1 MTTVSLENDQLSNN
15 RLEVFKSLSIN
26 NINIIARI
34 SDGYINLNQICKA
47 GEKEFK
53 EWKRN
58 KKSKAF
64 LEALS
69 KGGGIPAPSL
79 IKYEIGSKTD
89 QANWGHP
96 QVAINVAQWVSPEF
110 DVKVSK
116 FVFEL
121 MLFGK
126 VELGQEKSNKELELK
141 FQEQIKLL
149 TQEKDLLTQEKDLV
163 SQQLLTVTRNHQN
176 ILKRR
181 KRDLYEIGN
190 VVYIVSH
197 DAFTQFYQDNY
208 HKIGIATQTKAESIP
223 SFTGR
228 LSTYN
233 TGAPGNYKV
242 HFLMYIEDNKLVE
255 DILKQKFK
263 DNIEP
268 GNKEWIKSIK
278 LEDIIDFV
286 RKLCHFIGLPYK
298 EHKIIEEFE
307 EEQEE
312 SEEVDEE
319 EEDEEQEEEEEE
331 DEDDEEEED
340 DEIEKDKILKKISGD
355 IKNVTLVELKEY
367 CKKYFLVYTGN
378 KPDLLA
384 RLKLYFETGEK
395 KRYVIETAKEDIKRQ
410 CRKCNKKKEIS
421 MFKRHGPNG
430 HNFLCLECDK
440 HVQRKIDICMDCNVI
455 LDDINVKKCVECSNK
470 NIKYKERPSYERLNK
485 DLVKMSYV
493 ACGIKY
499 GVSDNAIR
507 KWLRTYEGKPV
518 RKPVFKV

>member
-1 MTTVSLENDQLSNN
+1 
-15 RLEVFKSLSIN
+15 
-26 NINIIARI
+26 
-34 SDGYINLNQICKA
+34 
-47 GEKEFK
+47 
-53 EWKRN
+53 
-58 KKSKAF
+58 
-64 LEALS
+64 
-69 KGGGIPAPSL
+69 
-79 IKYEIGSKTD
+79 
-89 QANWGHP
+89 
-96 QVAINVAQWVSPEF
+96 
-110 DVKVSK
+110 
-116 FVFEL
+116 
-121 MLFGK
+121 
-126 VELGQEKSNKELELK
+126 
-141 FQEQIKLL
+141 
-149 TQEKDLLTQEKDLV
+149 
-163 SQQLLTVTRNHQN
+163 
-176 ILKRR
+176 
-181 KRDLYEIGN
+181 
-190 VVYIVSH
+190 
-197 DAFTQFYQDNY
+197 
-208 HKIGIATQTKAESIP
+208 
-223 SFTGR
+223 
-228 LSTYN
+228 
-233 TGAPGNYKV
+233 
-242 HFLMYIEDNKLVE
+242 MYIEDNKLVE
-255 DILKQKFK
+255 DILKLKFK

-312 SEEVDEE
+312 SEEVEEEQEDEEQE
-319 EEDEEQEEEEEE
+319 EEDEEQEEQEE
-331 DEDDEEEED
+331 EEEED